1 MKIEEL
7 ENAPQWLLDA
17 KTEDADVEILS
28 GVVYWYDSS
37 WKNGNYH
44 GGTWYGGIWRRGFWH
59 RGIWKDGTW
68 YGGRWK
74 KGHKTKLVQS
84 DTSPV
89 NN

>member
-17 KTEDADVEILS
+17 YTENADVEILS
-28 GVVYWYDSS
+28 GVVYWYDGS
-37 WKNGNYH
+37 WKNGNWH
-44 GGTWYGGIWRRGFWH
+44 GGTWHGGTWRRGFWH

-68 YGGRWK
+68 FGRKWE

-84 DTSPV
+84 DASLT
-89 NN
+89 ND

>member
-1 MKIEEL
+1 MRIEEL

-17 KTEDADVEILS
+17 YTEDADAEILS
-28 GVVYWYDSS
+28 GVVYWYDGS
-37 WKNGNYH
+37 WKNGNWH
-44 GGTWYGGIWRRGFWH
+44 AGTWYGGIWRRGFWH

-74 KGHKTKLVQS
+74 KGHKNKLVKS
-84 DTSPV
+84 DTQPL